1 MVELDECYSC
11 YSVLFNSDCITLL
24 KIVLMQLIVHIQTLR
39 PTVKYDLQL
48 QSPSSETESVKAPV
62 LLAKWQD

>member
-1 MVELDECYSC
+1 
-11 YSVLFNSDCITLL
+11 
-24 KIVLMQLIVHIQTLR
+24 MQLIVHIQTLR